1 MSQVDLK
8 QAVQQLLN
16 EALKQYKVPAAT
28 FAHGLP
34 VEHPLE
40 AHGDYASPVAFA
52 LAKQLKKKPDA
63 IAAEVA
69 KLLQSEVKKTSVDA
83 CGYKGPADVL
93 FTKIEAK
100 GPFVNFS
107 LSTQFL
113 GNLLVHINERGD
125 KFGTRPLDNAGKV
138 GSSKKA
144 KAETIVVEY
153 SGVNIGKPFS
163 IGHLRSTVNG
173 AAIASLLEAVGYK
186 VVRLNYLGDWG
197 TQFGKLIAGFK
208 HWGDEAA
215 LKTKPIEELM
225 RVYVKFHEES
235 VKDEKLNDEAREWFR
250 KLEAGDKEA
259 LGLWQRFVDVS
270 LTHAKKI
277 YALLETPFDK
287 LDEGEAQY
295 RDKLKDIL
303 ALLTKHKLLKKSQ
316 GATIVDLEAEGLPP
330 LLVQKTDEASLY
342 ATRELAAAIE
352 RQKKY
357 KFSAMLYEVGQEQE
371 LHFKQVFTVLKK
383 LGYKWASSL
392 EHIGHGL
399 YRMGGKKMSTR
410 AGRVADML
418 EILEEAIARAQKVIA
433 DKNPGLKNADV
444 IARQVGI
451 GAVKYNDLS
460 QNRLHSIDF
469 DFDRML
475 SLEGNSAPYLQYTH
489 ARIKSI
495 LRKAAASPSAAGT
508 KPDMQRA
515 TFTNPAEHT
524 LARRLVRY
532 PEVVADAARR
542 RMPHLLAT
550 ELYELA
556 SRFNLFYQEA
566 PVLKEEEPTR
576 AERLM
581 LCRATAQVLENG
593 LALLGIHAPEEM

>member
-1 MSQVDLK
+1 MAQIDLQHTIK
-8 QAVQQLLN
+8 
-16 EALKQYKVPAAT
+16 EALFEAVTTYLKGEASP
-28 FAHGLP
+28 FASAEQLP
-34 VEHPLE
+34 LEHPIE

-52 LAKQLKKKPDA
+52 LAKRVKKNP
-63 IAAEVA
+63 AEVA
-69 KLLQSEVKKTSVDA
+69 KEIAAIITAEPDKKFVEIIGNVSV
-83 CGYKGPADVL
+83 
-93 FTKIEAK
+93 T
-100 GPFVNFS
+100 GPFINMT
-107 LSTQFL
+107 LAPEFL
-113 GNLLVHINERGD
+113 EQLPRSINKLGS
-125 KFGTRPLDNAGKV
+125 KYGTSKAGK
-138 GSSKKA
+138 KQR
-144 KAETIVVEY
+144 IVIEY
-153 SGVNIGKPFS
+153 SGVNIGKPFN

-173 AAIASLLEAVGYK
+173 TAIGNLLEATGSR

-208 HWGDEAA
+208 QWGNEQA
-215 LKTKPIEELM
+215 LKDTPIEELM
-225 RVYVKFHEES
+225 RVYVKFHEEAA
-235 VKDEKLNDEAREWFR
+235 KDERLIEEGREWFR

-259 LGLWQRFVDVS
+259 LRLWQEFVDVS
-270 LTHAKKI
+270 LAHAKKI
-277 YALLETPFDK
+277 YTLLETPFDRME
-287 LDEGEAQY
+287 EGEAQY
-295 RDKLKDIL
+295 RGDLKKIL
-303 ALLTKHKLLKKSQ
+303 GLLEAKGLLKKSQ
-316 GATIVDLEAEGLPP
+316 GATIVDLEAEKMPP

-342 ATRELAAAIE
+342 ATRELAAAIA

-357 KFSAMLYEVGQEQE
+357 KFSAMLYEVGLEQQ

-383 LGYKWASSL
+383 MGFAWADQL

-410 AGRVADML
+410 AGRTSGMY
-418 EILEEAIARAQKVIA
+418 EILLEAIERAKKVIA
-433 DKNPGLKNADV
+433 SKNPDLKNADE

-495 LRKAAASPSAAGT
+495 LRKAEAGEGSALAEQTEAAVDPV
-508 KPDMQRA
+508 
-515 TFTNPAEHT
+515 ELL

-532 PEVVADAARR
+532 PEVVAEAARR

-556 SRFNLFYQEA
+556 SRFNLYYQKV
-566 PVLKEEEPTR
+566 PVLKAAEPAR
-576 AERLM
+576 AQRIKLI
-581 LCRATAQVLENG
+581 AAVAQTLENG
-593 LALLGIHAPEEM
+593 LGLLGIHAPDEM